1 MHGFWKFGAKC
12 VHNFGVKIRP
22 QFWGHVLFLFKT
34 KQKKRVPKNGPKMRH
49 QFLDQFWTRWTNF
62 GSPRSLARLLARSLA
77 RSASLAHL
85 LGRWFVRNLMACSI
99 GTGPP
104 LVRSLAGTS
113 LTDSLACLL
122 AGWLA
127 GWLACLL
134 ACLLAFLLRSNAGCM
149 ESEVDFGMGSGLDFE
164 GNAAMDS
171 RLPG

>member
-1 MHGFWKFGAKC
+1 MAY
-12 VHNFGVKIRP
+12 
-22 QFWGHVLFLFKT
+22 
-34 KQKKRVPKNGPKMRH
+34 
-49 QFLDQFWTRWTNF
+49 
-62 GSPRSLARLLARSLA
+62 SL
-77 RSASLAHL
+77 
-85 LGRWFVRNLMACSI
+85 
-99 GTGPP
+99 GTSPP

-134 ACLLAFLLRSNAGCM
+134 AFLLRSNAGCM
-149 ESEVDFGMGSGLDFE
+149 ESGVGFGMGSGLDFE